1 MARDEVETAYF
12 TLLRAREELDALRR
26 YEEYLRA
33 EGQRLRRTAR
43 ERQALIGGVERRM
56 GRVVRATDKAIEEAA
71 QVRARVVEDELARLP
86 DRLEAAEQYVVACEA
101 EHLARKQGG

>member
-1 MARDEVETAYF
+1 VARDEVETAYF

-33 EGQRLRRTAR
+33 EGQRLRRTAS

-56 GRVVRATDKAIEEAA
+56 GRVVRATDRQLEEAA
-71 QVRARVVEDELARLP
+71 QARARVIADELARLP
-86 DRLEAAEQYVVACEA
+86 ERLQAAEAYAEACEA
-101 EHLARKQGG
+101 EHLARKQGR